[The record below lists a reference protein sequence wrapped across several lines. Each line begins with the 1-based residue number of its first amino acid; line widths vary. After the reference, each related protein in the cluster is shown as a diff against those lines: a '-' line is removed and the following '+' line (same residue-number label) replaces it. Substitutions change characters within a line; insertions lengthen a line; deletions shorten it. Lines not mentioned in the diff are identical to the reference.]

1 MSPIPKRTTI
11 MGDATVVAK
20 DPEAA
25 VDILAKYEVAPA
37 KAAEPPANPAV
48 VVEATPAAPAL

>member
-1 MSPIPKRTTI
+1 
-11 MGDATVVAK
+11 MGDATEVAK